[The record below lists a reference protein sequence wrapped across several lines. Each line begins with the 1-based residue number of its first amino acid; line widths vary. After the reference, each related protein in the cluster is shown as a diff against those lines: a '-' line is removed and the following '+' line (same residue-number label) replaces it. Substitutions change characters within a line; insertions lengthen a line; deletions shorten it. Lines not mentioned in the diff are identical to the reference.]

1 MFHNKLK
8 NSNFRSL
15 NHNQLINLFPE
26 MQKRLTII
34 LFFVVSFAYAQKKPL
49 DHTVYDTWESI
60 GAKQL
65 SNNGTWAM
73 YGVLQ
78 QEGDAQLYISNLK
91 TNAKIN
97 VPRGMNAQFSNDS
110 KFAAFSIRP
119 FNKDLR
125 QAKIKKKKP
134 EEMPK
139 DSLGIANLSTNAIT
153 KIARVKSFKFPEDG
167 SGVMAYLADKIDTT
181 KKVASPA
188 EKKDSDTDFLADEP
202 ATKGKTEEGTDLVVK
217 NLVLGT
223 DRTFK
228 FVTDYAFSKDGKQLV
243 FSCSGTKKDKTAPQG
258 VYLFN
263 TEKGTLKTLIK
274 GKGSFK
280 NFAFDEE
287 SEHLAFVGEQSPEK
301 QEIKNYNVY
310 YNSLTLDTAQ
320 IIVDYDMPGI
330 PTKWSVNGDGKVTF
344 SKDGKKLFFGI
355 SPVKAPK
362 DTTIVDFE
370 VAKVD
375 VWNYKDDYLQPMQLK
390 NADRDSKKS
399 YLSVIDVY
407 SSDPKVI
414 PLTDL
419 ALPDANLIAEGNS
432 NAVLATTDYGH
443 RIESQWSGSTSKDYY
458 LVDTKTGQRKKIIS
472 ELNGYAMASP
482 GGNYILYFDR
492 KSGNW
497 YTYGLATSKATAL
510 TERLNVKFVEE
521 DNDVPDLP
529 SAYGIATWTADD
541 KAVILNDRYDLWS
554 FSPDGKSEPKNITAG
569 FGRAN
574 KITFRYERLS
584 PENRFERTGDNKFVK
599 SNELVWLNGFN
610 NSTKENGFY
619 RTNVGTVKAPEL
631 VVMSKHKYS
640 NLVKAEDADIYIYDK
655 ASYVESPNV
664 YVTTDFKTENKLTNT
679 NTQQQN
685 FNWGTAELVK
695 WTTPKGY
702 QAEGILYKPENFDP
716 NKKYPMIAYFYE
728 KLTDGLYNYQA
739 PAPTPSRL
747 NISFFV
753 SNGYLVFAPD
763 ISYENGHPGQSAV
776 EYINSG
782 VESLKKNNWVD
793 AKKIGIQGQ
802 SWGGYQVAY
811 LITQND
817 MYAAAWAGAPVVNM
831 TSAYGGIR
839 WETGMN
845 RQFQYEKTQSRIGAT
860 LWEKPE
866 LYIENSPLFMFPKVN
881 TPVVVMANDA
891 DGAVPWYQGIEMF
904 TGLRRLGKPVWM
916 LNYNGE
922 AHNLVQRQN
931 RKDIQIREQ
940 QFFDHYLKGAKAPAW
955 MTSGIPATEKGKT
968 WGFELTDD
976 KP

>member
-1 MFHNKLK
+1 
-8 NSNFRSL
+8 
-15 NHNQLINLFPE
+15 
-26 MQKRLTII
+26 MQKRLTVI
-34 LFFVVSFAYAQKKPL
+34 LLFVVTFAYAQKKPL
-49 DHTVYDTWESI
+49 DHSVYDTWESV
-60 GAKQL
+60 GSKQL
-65 SNNGTWAM
+65 SNNGQWAM
-73 YGVLQ
+73 YGVIQ

-97 VPRGMNAQFSNDS
+97 IARGMNAQFSNDS
-110 KFAAFSIRP
+110 KFAAFNIRP

-125 QAKIKKKKP
+125 QARIKKRKP
-134 EEMPK
+134 DEMPK
-139 DSLGIANLSTNAIT
+139 DSLGLINLNSGLVS
-153 KIARVKSFKFPEDG
+153 KFPRVKSFKFPEEG
-167 SGVMAYLADKIDTT
+167 SGVLAYLTEKPDTARKNAKPADKKDG
-181 KKVASPA
+181 VA
-188 EKKDSDTDFLADEP
+188 DFADDEP
-202 ATKGKTEEGTDLVVK
+202 AAKGKSEEGTDLIVR
-217 NLVLGT
+217 NLITGIDKT
-223 DRTFK
+223 YK

-243 FSCSGTKKDKTAPQG
+243 FSCSGSKKDKLAPQG
-258 VYLFN
+258 VFLLN
-263 TEKGTLKTLIK
+263 TEKGNLKTLIK
-274 GKGSFK
+274 GKGTFKSFT
-280 NFAFDEE
+280 FDED
-287 SEHLAFVGEQSPEK
+287 SEHLAFIGEQDPEK
-301 QEIKNYNVY
+301 QEIKNYNIY
-310 YNSLTLDTAQ
+310 YNSLSLDTAQ
-320 IIVDYDMPGI
+320 ILVDFDMPGL
-330 PTKWSVNGDGKVTF
+330 PAKWSVSGDGRVNF

-355 SPVKAPK
+355 APVKKPK

-390 NADRDSKKS
+390 NAERDSKKS
-399 YLSVIDVY
+399 YLSVIDVF
-407 SSDPKVI
+407 SSDPKVV
-414 PLTDL
+414 PLTDVT
-419 ALPDANLIAEGNS
+419 LPDASLIAEGDANF
-432 NAVLATTDYGH
+432 VLASTDYGH
-443 RIESQWSGSTSKDYY
+443 RIESQWSGSTSKDYF

-472 ELNGYAMASP
+472 GLNGNAMASP

-492 KSGNW
+492 KAANW
-497 YTYGLATSKATAL
+497 YTYNVANGKIVAL
-510 TERLNVKFVEE
+510 TESLNVKFVDE

-529 SAYGIATWTADD
+529 GSYGVATWTEGD
-541 KAVILNDRYDLWS
+541 KAVLLNDRYDIWS
-554 FSPDGKSEPKNITAG
+554 FSPDGKSPAKNITAG

-574 KITFRYERLS
+574 NITFRYERVQQ
-584 PENRFERTGDNKFVK
+584 ENRFERNADNKFVK
-599 SNELVWLNGFN
+599 ANELVWLDGFN
-610 NSTKENGFY
+610 NITKENGFY
-619 RTNVGTVKAPEL
+619 KTTVGSVKAPEL
-631 VVMSKHKYS
+631 VVMGKTKYS
-640 NLVKAEDADIYIYDK
+640 NLLKAKDADVYIYDK
-655 ASYVESPNV
+655 GNYVESPNV
-664 YVTTDFKTENKLTNT
+664 YVTNDFKTETKLTNT
-679 NTQQQN
+679 NPQQKN
-685 FNWGTAELVK
+685 YNWGTAELVK
-695 WTTPKGY
+695 WVTPKGY
-702 QAEGILYKPENFDP
+702 KAEGILYKPENFDP

-728 KLTDGLYNYQA
+728 KLSDGLYTYQA

-763 ISYENGHPGQSAV
+763 ISYEAGHPGQSAV

-793 AKKIGIQGQ
+793 GTKIGIQGQ

-811 LITQND
+811 LITQNN
-817 MYAAAWAGAPVVNM
+817 MYAAAWAGAPVANM

-866 LYIENSPLFMFPKVN
+866 LYIENSPLFMFPKVS

-940 QFFDHYLKGAKAPAW
+940 QFFDYYLKGAKAPAW
-955 MTSGIPATEKGKT
+955 MTNGIPATEKGKT